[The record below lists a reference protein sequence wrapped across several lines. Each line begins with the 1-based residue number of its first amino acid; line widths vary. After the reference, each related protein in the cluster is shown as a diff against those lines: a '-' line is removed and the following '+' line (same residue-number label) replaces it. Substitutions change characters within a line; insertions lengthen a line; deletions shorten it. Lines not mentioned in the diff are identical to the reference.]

1 MEWQKIEVMPKE
13 PMTVLFYS
21 KNRTWSDAEGTIFGK
36 DGEPFSKFQP
46 YRDERVD
53 LGYWDG
59 KEFCWQGTG
68 HPVWEWDY
76 HDGDPDLPTHWMPLP
91 EPPK

>member
-1 MEWQKIEVMPKE
+1 MEWQPIWVRPKE

-21 KNRTWSDAEGTIFGK
+21 KNRTWSDGSGDIFGEN
-36 DGEPFSKFQP
+36 GEPFSMFQP
-46 YRDERVD
+46 YRDERAD

-59 KEFCWQGTG
+59 KEFRWQGTG
-68 HPVWEWDY
+68 HAVWECGYNDR
-76 HDGDPDLPTHWMPLP
+76 DLDLPTHWMPLP